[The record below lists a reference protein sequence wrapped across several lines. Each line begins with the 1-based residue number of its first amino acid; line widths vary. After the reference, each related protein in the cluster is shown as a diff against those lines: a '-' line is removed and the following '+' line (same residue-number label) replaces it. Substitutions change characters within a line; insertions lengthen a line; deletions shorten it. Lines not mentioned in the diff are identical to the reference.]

1 MLDLLEAL
9 GFLFDCV
16 MFVIKWSTYAF
27 DKLTGLN
34 RRTRL
39 SLPQWKQK
47 HLNLM
52 VLVLVFLGL
61 TAGVTAQPKTDR
73 QTPIARKSAAKAAE
87 TTEADLELKE
97 RRSKARAL
105 LISLSSDA
113 RTFNDQ
119 TLRARSL
126 ARIADALWQVDA
138 EQGRLLFRKAWE
150 AAEVADQESDRKL
163 QEEISRQK
171 SRTGGGYAI
180 NLPPNIRREVLRLA
194 ARHDRA
200 LGEEL
205 LDKLNAQKVET
216 ANSAGTS
223 PYQLPEV
230 LSQRLS
236 VAIELLRA
244 GEVERAL
251 QFAEPVLAVVS
262 VQSIMFLSD
271 LREKNPAAADSRYAA
286 MLASAANNPQSDANT
301 VSLLSSY
308 IFTPYMTVIF
318 TGNGT
323 STSQRSENVTPADVS
338 PELRNAFFQTAAN
351 ILLRPL
357 APPGQDQG
365 PAGVEGK
372 YLALKRMLPFFEQA
386 AHPEMV
392 ESLRAN
398 LNALSALV
406 PEGTRRRDDEWM
418 SRGVKPDKPAE
429 DREQSILDRIDRA
442 KTSADRDL
450 LYIQLAFMATEK
462 GQMRARDFAGKI
474 EDSEL
479 RKQLL
484 AYIDPTLAKH
494 FVKKKE
500 TDQAFDMVQK
510 GELTHIQ
517 KVWVLTECA
526 RILAKTDQQKASE
539 LVEAAANEARRI
551 DVSDPALPQG
561 LIAVAN
567 ALKVVDASRVWD
579 ATFDAVKAAN
589 SAERFTGEDGLMIL
603 KFQSKGQSSVHTS
616 TVAEFDLDGIF
627 RELAN
632 EDYDRAVELAR
643 GFQAEGP
650 RAVATI
656 AIARAV
662 LEAKKPR

>member
-16 MFVIKWSTYAF
+16 MFIGKWSTYAF
-27 DKLTGLN
+27 DKLTGRN
-34 RRTRL
+34 RRTRP
-39 SLPQWKQK
+39 SLPRWKQK
-47 HLNLM
+47 HLNPM
-52 VLVLVFLGL
+52 VLVLVFLGV
-61 TAGVTAQPKTDR
+61 TAGVTAQPK
-73 QTPIARKSAAKAAE
+73 QTPVAKKSAAKAAE
-87 TTEADLELKE
+87 TAEDLELKE

-105 LISLSSDA
+105 LVSLSSDA

-150 AAEVADQESDRKL
+150 AAEVADQDSDRKL
-163 QEEISRQK
+163 QEEIGRQK

-194 ARHDRA
+194 ARRDRA

-205 LDKLNAQKVET
+205 LDKLKAQKVEA
-216 ANSAGTS
+216 ANTTGAS
-223 PYQLPEV
+223 PYQLPEA

-251 QFAEPVLAVVS
+251 QFAEPVLAIAS
-262 VQSIMFLSD
+262 VQSINFLSD
-271 LREKNPAAADSRYAA
+271 LRGKNPAAADSRYAA

-308 IFTPYMTVIF
+308 IFTPHLTVIF
-318 TGNGT
+318 SGSST
-323 STSQRSENVTPADVS
+323 STSQSLENATPPDVS

-357 APPGQDQG
+357 PPAGQDQG
-365 PAGVEGK
+365 PPGVEGK
-372 YLALKRMLPFFEQA
+372 YLVLKRLLPLFEQTA
-386 AHPEMV
+386 PAEMV

-406 PEGTRRRDDEWM
+406 PDGTRRRDDEWM

-429 DREQSILDRIDRA
+429 DREQAILDRIDRA

-450 LYIQLAFMATEK
+450 LYIQLAFMAMEK
-462 GQMRARDFAGKI
+462 GQMKARDFAGKI

-479 RKQLL
+479 RKQLA

-494 FVKKKE
+494 FVKQKE
-500 TDQAFDMVQK
+500 TDQALEMVHK

-526 RILAKTDQQKASE
+526 KTSGKDRPTE
-539 LVEAAANEARRI
+539 
-551 DVSDPALPQG
+551 G
-561 LIAVAN
+561 LG
-567 ALKVVDASRVWD
+567 
-579 ATFDAVKAAN
+579 
-589 SAERFTGEDGLMIL
+589 TGGCGR
-603 KFQSKGQSSVHTS
+603 KRSTS
-616 TVAEFDLDGIF
+616 H
-627 RELAN
+627 
-632 EDYDRAVELAR
+632 
-643 GFQAEGP
+643 
-650 RAVATI
+650 
-656 AIARAV
+656 
-662 LEAKKPR
+662 